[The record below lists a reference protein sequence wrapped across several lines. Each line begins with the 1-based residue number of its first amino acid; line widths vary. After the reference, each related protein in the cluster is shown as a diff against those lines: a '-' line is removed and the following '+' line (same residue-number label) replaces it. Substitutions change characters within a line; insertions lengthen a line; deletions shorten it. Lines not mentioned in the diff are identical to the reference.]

1 MTFKSRKD
9 ILFQSIF
16 IVIISFFI
24 GVLLVRV
31 FKDGIANYTF
41 IWADIFLVLLPVFLI
56 WLDIETKYELTQT
69 ELIYKSGPVNG
80 KINIDKIKEII
91 KDKTLWVGLK
101 PATARKGLIIKYGY
115 DEIYISPKTNDTFI
129 NEILKLNNRIK
140 ITQG

>member
-1 MTFKSRKD
+1 MKFKSRKD

-16 IVIISFFI
+16 FIIISFFI
-24 GVLLVRV
+24 GVLLLRI
-31 FKDGIANYTF
+31 FKNGISNYTF
-41 IWADIFLVLLPVFLI
+41 IWADIILVGLPVLLI
-56 WLDIETKYELTQT
+56 WLDKETKYELTQT
-69 ELIYKSGPVNG
+69 ELIYKSGPIKG
-80 KINIDKIKEII
+80 KINIEKINEII

-101 PATARKGLIIKYGY
+101 PATARKGLIIKFGY

>member
-1 MTFKSRKD
+1 MKFKSRKD

-16 IVIISFFI
+16 FIIISFFI
-24 GVLLVRV
+24 GVLLLRI
-31 FKDGIANYTF
+31 FKNGISNYTF
-41 IWADIFLVLLPVFLI
+41 IWADIILVGLPVLLI
-56 WLDIETKYELTQT
+56 WLDKETKYELTQT
-69 ELIYKSGPVNG
+69 ELIYKSGPIKG
-80 KINIDKIKEII
+80 KINIEKINEII

-101 PATARKGLIIKYGY
+101 PASARKGLIIKFGY